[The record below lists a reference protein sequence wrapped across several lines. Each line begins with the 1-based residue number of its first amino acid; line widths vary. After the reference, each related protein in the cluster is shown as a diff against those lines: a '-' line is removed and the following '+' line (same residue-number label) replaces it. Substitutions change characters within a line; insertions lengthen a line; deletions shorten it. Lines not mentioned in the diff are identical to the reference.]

1 MYQLLLVTMLFA
13 SQVVA
18 AIDCVGKPVSVIMG
32 DYGRQ
37 EDYVIVHIS
46 GLEYRLGVPS
56 DDKTKARLS
65 LAQTALVAD
74 KRLKLKFYA
83 ADTCEKAANERVIPN
98 SVQLLK

>member
-1 MYQLLLVTMLFA
+1 MYKLFFVTLLFA
-13 SQVVA
+13 NQVIAGV
-18 AIDCVGKPVSVIMG
+18 DCIGVPLNLIMG
-32 DYGRQ
+32 DYGKQ
-37 EDYVIVHIS
+37 ENYVIVNIS

-56 DDKTKARLS
+56 DDKTKVRLS

-83 ADTCEKAANERVIPN
+83 ADTCEKAANERVVPN

>member
-1 MYQLLLVTMLFA
+1 MYKLFFVTLLFA
-13 SQVVA
+13 NQVIASV
-18 AIDCVGKPVSVIMG
+18 DCIGVPLNLIMG
-32 DYGRQ
+32 DYGKQ
-37 EDYVIVHIS
+37 ENYVIVNIS

-56 DDKTKARLS
+56 DDKTKVRLS

-83 ADTCEKAANERVIPN
+83 ADTCEKAANERVVPN